1 MSRKETYE
9 NRTWD
14 LLLPIAEEMGIT
26 PVDVEYLK
34 EAGEYYLRVF
44 IDKEGGVTIEDC
56 ETVTRE
62 LNPLLDREDYISE
75 AYILEVSSPGLGRV
89 IRRPRDFEYARG
101 REVELHTYRPVNGKK
116 DFTGILGEK
125 EGKTVILETEEGP
138 LSFDQGDISV
148 IRLTFE
154 I

>member
-1 MSRKETYE
+1 VSRKETYE

-14 LLLPIAEEMGIT
+14 LLLPIAEELGIT

-116 DFTGILGEK
+116 DFIGILGEK
-125 EGKTVILETEEGP
+125 AGKTVILETEEGP

>member
-9 NRTWD
+9 NRTGD
-14 LLLPIAEEMGIT
+14 LLLPIAEKLGIT

-62 LNPLLDREDYISE
+62 LNLLLDREDYISE

>member
-14 LLLPIAEEMGIT
+14 LLLPIAEKLGIT

>member
-9 NRTWD
+9 NRTWE
-14 LLLPIAEEMGIT
+14 LLLPIAEKLCIT
-26 PVDVEYLK
+26 PVDVEYVK

-44 IDKEGGVTIEDC
+44 IDKEGGVTIGDC
-56 ETVTRE
+56 ETVSRE

-75 AYILEVSSPGLGRV
+75 AYVLEVSSPGLGRV
-89 IRRPRDFEYARG
+89 IRRPRDFDYARG
-101 REVELHTYRPVNGKK
+101 REVELRTYRPVNGKK
-116 DFTGILGEK
+116 DFIGILKEK
-125 EGKTVILETEEGP
+125 EGKTVTLETEEGM

>member
-14 LLLPIAEEMGIT
+14 LLLPIAEELGIT

>member
-14 LLLPIAEEMGIT
+14 LLLPIAEKLGIT

-62 LNPLLDREDYISE
+62 LNLLLDREDYISE

-116 DFTGILGEK
+116 DFIGILGEK

>member
-14 LLLPIAEEMGIT
+14 LLLPIAEKLGIT

-34 EAGEYYLRVF
+34 EAGDYYLRVF

-62 LNPLLDREDYISE
+62 LNLLLDREDYISE

>member
-14 LLLPIAEEMGIT
+14 LLLPIAEKLGIT

-62 LNPLLDREDYISE
+62 LNLLLDREDYISE

-116 DFTGILGEK
+116 DFIGILGETA
-125 EGKTVILETEEGP
+125 GKTVILETEEGP

>member
-14 LLLPIAEEMGIT
+14 LLLPIAEELGIT

-62 LNPLLDREDYISE
+62 LNLLLDREDYISE

>member
-14 LLLPIAEEMGIT
+14 LLLPIAEKLGIT

-62 LNPLLDREDYISE
+62 LNLLLDREDYISE

>member
-14 LLLPIAEEMGIT
+14 LLLPIAEKLGIT

-34 EAGEYYLRVF
+34 EAGEYYLRVY

-62 LNPLLDREDYISE
+62 
-75 AYILEVSSPGLGRV
+75 LEVSSPGLGRV

>member
-14 LLLPIAEEMGIT
+14 LLLPIAEKLGIT

-62 LNPLLDREDYISE
+62 LNLLLDREDYISE
-75 AYILEVSSPGLGRV
+75 AYILEVSSPGLGRI

>member
-14 LLLPIAEEMGIT
+14 LLLPIAEKLGIT

-34 EAGEYYLRVF
+34 EAGEYYLHVF

-62 LNPLLDREDYISE
+62 LNLLLDREDYISE

>member
-62 LNPLLDREDYISE
+62 LNLLLDREDYISE